1 MTTRIFMGSEFQGI
15 RDPLDPNNLPTV
27 FPDDPYDGQVFYDWK
42 SKKIYEYTE
51 CYEGSTDENGYP
63 VSGLWTATDEDGLPV
78 KGFWSEIDWDF

>member
-1 MTTRIFMGSEFQGI
+1 MGSEFQVI

-63 VSGLWTATDEDGLPV
+63 ISGLWTATDEDGLPV
-78 KGFWSEIDWDF
+78 KGFWSEIDWDFKRLP

>member
-1 MTTRIFMGSEFQGI
+1 MTKRIFMASIFETSGGFSSPI
-15 RDPLDPNNLPTV
+15 
-27 FPDDPYDGQVFYDWK
+27 FPYDPYHGQVFYDWK

-63 VSGLWTATDEDGLPV
+63 VSGFWTATDEDGLPV